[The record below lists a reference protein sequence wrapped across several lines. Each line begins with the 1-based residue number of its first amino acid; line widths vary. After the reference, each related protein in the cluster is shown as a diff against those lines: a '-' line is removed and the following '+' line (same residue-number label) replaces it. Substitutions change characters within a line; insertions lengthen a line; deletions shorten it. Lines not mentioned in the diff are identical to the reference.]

1 VDEAITPTGR
11 STAVWGLYCLVMG
24 LRWSGVARFF
34 SRGPPPNFSPG
45 ATIDLPHQ
53 TVKEAYAD
61 ANKLFSIHVYCFLCD
76 RRLLCTVQDVHCDVV
91 YPDGSY
97 MVGKPVY
104 IEVVLLV
111 VRGNVK
117 NVLNTNAPRLLTRPA
132 SPASLQWLICSDTMG
147 QKRLI
152 KLTLGSNTQS

>member
-1 VDEAITPTGR
+1 MKQSPRLAVQQR
-11 STAVWGLYCLVMG
+11 SGGFIALEWDYDGPESPV
-24 LRWSGVARFF
+24 FF
-34 SRGPPPNFSPG
+34 KGSPPPNLSG

-76 RRLLCTVQDVHCDVV
+76 RRLLCTVQDVHCDVA

-104 IEVVLLV
+104 IEEVVLV

-117 NVLNTNAPRLLTRPA
+117 IVLNTNAPRLLTRPT
-132 SPASLQWLICSDTMG
+132 SPASLQCLICSDTMG

-152 KLTLGSNTQS
+152 KLTLGTNTQS